1 MEYEMRRRKL
11 LVFLFFMLK
20 RRRRSRCERTAKE
33 VRKRKVWFKKI
44 FKKRQAKGTFNLM
57 VQQLH
62 LEDREIER
70 AIFSEYRREPYSI
83 HCKTSLQ
90 CNLILR
96 TKSGP

>member
-20 RRRRSRCERTAKE
+20 RRRSRCERTAKE

-90 CNLILR
+90 CNLIFR
-96 TKSGP
+96 TNSGP